1 MRLWWLCLACAPTWA
16 WQTFT
21 PSAFTIQR
29 IVGQLGF
36 ATEVEWQYYA
46 DGEKR
51 NRNPL
56 DPNQPS
62 RTVEASGI
70 SVRLFQGELFGGEK
84 VLLKEYLS
92 CARDIGEN
100 ELSMYGLLCDGG
112 KEYPPQLGSLLG
124 HMQSDSSF
132 DSDAFRDNWGR
143 SIPSTPPPASG
154 NLWLVFRWEGL
165 STVGSFPRVAQP
177 KPWLDLTGG
186 RQMRDAR
193 AKYLTVLTGRCLQV
207 PTPPQYNPLGRC
219 LQAARRAARR
229 TPLCHHHYHHHHH
242 QNSPFTITIR
252 CWRTCTARGWC
263 TARSVPRPSSCP
275 PTSRTR
281 QSGSPCAWSTSAL
294 QPPPRRCRRRRWRTR
309 CAGARAVLSRC
320 CRCWPSMTSTAS
332 ATSS

>member
-1 MRLWWLCLACAPTWA
+1 MRHYLIYLLRDFLLQVIYAPRLADIGYFACSARMRGSMRTATLQRCLLLLCVACAPTWA

-21 PSAFTIQR
+21 PAAFTIQR

-46 DGEKR
+46 DGEKK

-143 SIPSTPPPASG
+143 SIPTTPPPASG

-207 PTPPQYNPLGRC
+207 PT
-219 LQAARRAARR
+219 
-229 TPLCHHHYHHHHH
+229 
-242 QNSPFTITIR
+242 SP
-252 CWRTCTARGWC
+252 
-263 TARSVPRPSSCP
+263 
-275 PTSRTR
+275 
-281 QSGSPCAWSTSAL
+281 
-294 QPPPRRCRRRRWRTR
+294 
-309 CAGARAVLSRC
+309 
-320 CRCWPSMTSTAS
+320 
-332 ATSS
+332 

>member
-1 MRLWWLCLACAPTWA
+1 MARIPMPGICVWLSLLCICIAPTWA

-36 ATEVEWQYYA
+36 ATEVEWQYYS

-92 CARDIGEN
+92 CAREIGEN
-100 ELSMYGLLCDGG
+100 ELSMYTLLCDDG
-112 KEYPPQLGSLLG
+112 KENPVQLGSLLG

-132 DSDAFRDNWGR
+132 DSAVFRDNWSR

-165 STVGSFPRVAQP
+165 ATVGAFPRVPQP
-177 KPWLDLTGG
+177 RPWLDLTGG

-193 AKYLTVLTGRCLQV
+193 AKYLMVLTGRCLQV
-207 PTPPQYNPLGRC
+207 PPSPSHTP
-219 LQAARRAARR
+219 
-229 TPLCHHHYHHHHH
+229 
-242 QNSPFTITIR
+242 
-252 CWRTCTARGWC
+252 
-263 TARSVPRPSSCP
+263 
-275 PTSRTR
+275 
-281 QSGSPCAWSTSAL
+281 
-294 QPPPRRCRRRRWRTR
+294 
-309 CAGARAVLSRC
+309 
-320 CRCWPSMTSTAS
+320 
-332 ATSS
+332 

>member
-1 MRLWWLCLACAPTWA
+1 MAEATRIPMAMHVCLLWLLCIAPTWA

-36 ATEVEWQYYA
+36 ATEVEWQYYS

-92 CARDIGEN
+92 CAREIGEN
-100 ELSMYGLLCDGG
+100 ELSMYTLLCDDG
-112 KEYPPQLGSLLG
+112 KENPVQLGSLLG

-132 DSDAFRDNWGR
+132 DSAVFRDNWSR

-165 STVGSFPRVAQP
+165 ATVGAFPRVPQP
-177 KPWLDLTGG
+177 RPWLDLTGG

-193 AKYLTVLTGRCLQV
+193 AKYLMVLTGRCLQV
-207 PTPPQYNPLGRC
+207 LAYLHGKGVVHRSLG
-219 LQAARRAARR
+219 
-229 TPLCHHHYHHHHH
+229 
-242 QNSPFTITIR
+242 
-252 CWRTCTARGWC
+252 
-263 TARSVPRPSSCP
+263 PSSLLL
-275 PTSRTR
+275 
-281 QSGSPCAWSTSAL
+281 STSQQDEAERL
-294 QPPPRRCRRRRWRTR
+294 TVRLIDLGFAASASSLPQEEVENAMRR
-309 CAGARAVLSRC
+309 GASSPLAVL
-320 CRCWPSMTSTAS
+320 PMLALNDLHGLGYVLLELFLAS
-332 ATSS
+332 AAAQVGSRVGEGVPGRRGCP

>member
-1 MRLWWLCLACAPTWA
+1 MPGMCVWLSLLCICIAPTWA

-36 ATEVEWQYYA
+36 ATEVEWQYYS

-92 CARDIGEN
+92 CAREIGEN
-100 ELSMYGLLCDGG
+100 ELSMYTLLCDDG
-112 KEYPPQLGSLLG
+112 KENPVQLGSLLG

-132 DSDAFRDNWGR
+132 DSAVFRDNWSR

-165 STVGSFPRVAQP
+165 ATVGAFPRVPQP
-177 KPWLDLTGG
+177 RPWLDLTGG

-193 AKYLTVLTGRCLQV
+193 AKYLMVLTGRCLQV
-207 PTPPQYNPLGRC
+207 LAYLHGKGVVHRSLG
-219 LQAARRAARR
+219 
-229 TPLCHHHYHHHHH
+229 
-242 QNSPFTITIR
+242 
-252 CWRTCTARGWC
+252 
-263 TARSVPRPSSCP
+263 PSSLLL
-275 PTSRTR
+275 
-281 QSGSPCAWSTSAL
+281 STSQQDEAERL
-294 QPPPRRCRRRRWRTR
+294 TVRLIDLGFAASASSLPQEEVENAMRR
-309 CAGARAVLSRC
+309 GASSPLAVL
-320 CRCWPSMTSTAS
+320 PMLALNDLHGLGYVLLELFLAS
-332 ATSS
+332 AAAQVGSRVGEGVPGRRGVPSRRGCP

>member
-1 MRLWWLCLACAPTWA
+1 MARIPMPGMCVWLSLLCICIAPTWA

-36 ATEVEWQYYA
+36 ATEVEWQYYS

-92 CARDIGEN
+92 CAREIGEN
-100 ELSMYGLLCDGG
+100 ELSMYTLLCDDG
-112 KEYPPQLGSLLG
+112 KENPVQLGSLLG

-132 DSDAFRDNWGR
+132 DSAVFRDNWSR

-165 STVGSFPRVAQP
+165 ATVGAFPRVPQP
-177 KPWLDLTGG
+177 RPWLDLTGG

-193 AKYLTVLTGRCLQV
+193 AKYLMVLTGRCLQV
-207 PTPPQYNPLGRC
+207 LAYLHGKGVVHRSLG
-219 LQAARRAARR
+219 
-229 TPLCHHHYHHHHH
+229 
-242 QNSPFTITIR
+242 
-252 CWRTCTARGWC
+252 
-263 TARSVPRPSSCP
+263 PSSLLL
-275 PTSRTR
+275 
-281 QSGSPCAWSTSAL
+281 STSQQDEAERL
-294 QPPPRRCRRRRWRTR
+294 TVSLIDLGFAASASSLPQEEVENAMRR
-309 CAGARAVLSRC
+309 GASSPLAVL
-320 CRCWPSMTSTAS
+320 PMLALNDLHGLGYVLLELFLAS
-332 ATSS
+332 AAAQVASRVGEGGPSRRGRPW

>member
-1 MRLWWLCLACAPTWA
+1 MARIPMPGMCVWLSLLCICIAPTWA

-36 ATEVEWQYYA
+36 ATEVEWQYYS

-92 CARDIGEN
+92 CAREIGEN
-100 ELSMYGLLCDGG
+100 ELSMYTLLCDDG
-112 KEYPPQLGSLLG
+112 KENPVQLGSLLG

-132 DSDAFRDNWGR
+132 DSAVFRDNWSR

-165 STVGSFPRVAQP
+165 ATVGAFPRVPQP
-177 KPWLDLTGG
+177 RPWLDLTGG

-193 AKYLTVLTGRCLQV
+193 AKYLMVLTGRCLQV
-207 PTPPQYNPLGRC
+207 LAYLHGKGVVHRSLGPSSLLLSTSQQDEAERLTVSLIDLGFAASASSLPQEEVENAMRRGASSPLAVLPMLALNDLHG
-219 LQAARRAARR
+219 LGYVLLELFLASAAAQVASRGGEGVPSRRA
-229 TPLCHHHYHHHHH
+229 
-242 QNSPFTITIR
+242 
-252 CWRTCTARGWC
+252 
-263 TARSVPRPSSCP
+263 CP
-275 PTSRTR
+275 E
-281 QSGSPCAWSTSAL
+281 
-294 QPPPRRCRRRRWRTR
+294 
-309 CAGARAVLSRC
+309 
-320 CRCWPSMTSTAS
+320 
-332 ATSS
+332 

>member
-1 MRLWWLCLACAPTWA
+1 MCVWLSLLCICIAPTWA

-36 ATEVEWQYYA
+36 ATEVEWQYYS

-92 CARDIGEN
+92 CAREIGEN
-100 ELSMYGLLCDGG
+100 ELSMYTLLCDDG
-112 KEYPPQLGSLLG
+112 KENPVQLGSLLG

-132 DSDAFRDNWGR
+132 DSAVFRDNWSR

-165 STVGSFPRVAQP
+165 ATVGAFPRVPQP
-177 KPWLDLTGG
+177 RPWLDLTGG

-193 AKYLTVLTGRCLQV
+193 AKYLMVLTGRCLQV
-207 PTPPQYNPLGRC
+207 LAYLHGKGVVHRSLGPSSLLLSTSQQDEAERLTVSLIDLGFAASASSLPQEEVENAMRRGASSPLAVLPMLALNDLHG
-219 LQAARRAARR
+219 LGYVLLELFLASAAAQVASRGGEGVPSRRA
-229 TPLCHHHYHHHHH
+229 
-242 QNSPFTITIR
+242 
-252 CWRTCTARGWC
+252 
-263 TARSVPRPSSCP
+263 CP
-275 PTSRTR
+275 E
-281 QSGSPCAWSTSAL
+281 
-294 QPPPRRCRRRRWRTR
+294 
-309 CAGARAVLSRC
+309 
-320 CRCWPSMTSTAS
+320 
-332 ATSS
+332 

>member
-1 MRLWWLCLACAPTWA
+1 MARMRVRLPMRACLSLLCIAPAWA

-36 ATEVEWQYYA
+36 ATEVEWQYYS

-70 SVRLFQGELFGGEK
+70 SVRLYQGELFGGEK

-92 CARDIGEN
+92 CAREIGEN

-112 KEYPPQLGSLLG
+112 KENPPQLGSLLG

-132 DSDAFRDNWGR
+132 DSAVFRDNWSR

-165 STVGSFPRVAQP
+165 ATVGNFPRVPQP
-177 KPWLDLTGG
+177 RPWLDLTGG
-186 RQMRDAR
+186 RQLRDAR
-193 AKYLTVLTGRCLQV
+193 VKYLMVLTGRCLHSPV
-207 PTPPQYNPLGRC
+207 RRC
-219 LQAARRAARR
+219 
-229 TPLCHHHYHHHHH
+229 
-242 QNSPFTITIR
+242 
-252 CWRTCTARGWC
+252 CTARAA
-263 TARSVPRPSSCP
+263 ARS
-275 PTSRTR
+275 
-281 QSGSPCAWSTSAL
+281 SGRGRMP
-294 QPPPRRCRRRRWRTR
+294 
-309 CAGARAVLSRC
+309 G
-320 CRCWPSMTSTAS
+320 
-332 ATSS
+332 

>member
-1 MRLWWLCLACAPTWA
+1 MPGMCVWLSLLCICIAPTWA

-36 ATEVEWQYYA
+36 ATEVEWQYYS

-92 CARDIGEN
+92 CAREIGEN
-100 ELSMYGLLCDGG
+100 ELSMYTLLCDDG
-112 KEYPPQLGSLLG
+112 KENPVQLGSLLG

-132 DSDAFRDNWGR
+132 DSAVFRDNWSR

-165 STVGSFPRVAQP
+165 ATVGAFPRVPQP
-177 KPWLDLTGG
+177 RPWLDLTGG

-193 AKYLTVLTGRCLQV
+193 AKYLMVLTGRCLQV
-207 PTPPQYNPLGRC
+207 LAYLHGKGVVHRSLG
-219 LQAARRAARR
+219 
-229 TPLCHHHYHHHHH
+229 
-242 QNSPFTITIR
+242 
-252 CWRTCTARGWC
+252 
-263 TARSVPRPSSCP
+263 PSSLLL
-275 PTSRTR
+275 
-281 QSGSPCAWSTSAL
+281 STSQQGEAERL
-294 QPPPRRCRRRRWRTR
+294 TVRLIDLGFAASASSLPQEEVENAMRR
-309 CAGARAVLSRC
+309 GASSPLAVL
-320 CRCWPSMTSTAS
+320 PMLALNDLHGLGYVLLELFLAS
-332 ATSS
+332 AAAQVASRGGEGVPGRRGVPSRRGCP

>member
-1 MRLWWLCLACAPTWA
+1 MARIPSRGMCVWLSLLCICIAPTWA

-36 ATEVEWQYYA
+36 ATEVEWQYYS

-92 CARDIGEN
+92 CAREIGEN
-100 ELSMYGLLCDGG
+100 ELSMYTLLCDDG
-112 KEYPPQLGSLLG
+112 KENPVQLGSLLG

-132 DSDAFRDNWGR
+132 DSAVFRDNWSR

-165 STVGSFPRVAQP
+165 ATVGAFPRVPQP
-177 KPWLDLTGG
+177 RPWLDLTGG

-193 AKYLTVLTGRCLQV
+193 AKYLMVLTGRCLQV
-207 PTPPQYNPLGRC
+207 LAYLHGKGVVHRSLGPSSLLLSTSQQDEAERLTVSLIDLGFAASASSLPQEEVENAMRRGASSPLAVLPMLALNDLHG
-219 LQAARRAARR
+219 LGYVLLELFLASAAAQVASRGGEGVPSRRA
-229 TPLCHHHYHHHHH
+229 
-242 QNSPFTITIR
+242 
-252 CWRTCTARGWC
+252 
-263 TARSVPRPSSCP
+263 CP
-275 PTSRTR
+275 E
-281 QSGSPCAWSTSAL
+281 
-294 QPPPRRCRRRRWRTR
+294 
-309 CAGARAVLSRC
+309 
-320 CRCWPSMTSTAS
+320 
-332 ATSS
+332 

>member
-1 MRLWWLCLACAPTWA
+1 MARIPMPGMCVWLSLLCICIAPTWA

-36 ATEVEWQYYA
+36 ATEVEWQYYS

-92 CARDIGEN
+92 CAREIGEN
-100 ELSMYGLLCDGG
+100 ELSMYGLLCDDG
-112 KEYPPQLGSLLG
+112 KENPVQLGSLLG

-132 DSDAFRDNWGR
+132 DSAVFRDNWSR

-165 STVGSFPRVAQP
+165 ATVGAFPRVPQP
-177 KPWLDLTGG
+177 RPWLDLTGG

-193 AKYLTVLTGRCLQV
+193 AKYLMVLTGRCLQV
-207 PTPPQYNPLGRC
+207 PPSPSHTPEAPLPACCTCTIAHERE
-219 LQAARRAARR
+219 L
-229 TPLCHHHYHHHHH
+229 LSHHHDREHVTVT
-242 QNSPFTITIR
+242 SR

-263 TARSVPRPSSCP
+263 TARSAPRPSCCP
-275 PTSRTR
+275 PASRTR
-281 QSGSPCAWSTSAL
+281 RSGS
-294 QPPPRRCRRRRWRTR
+294 R
-309 CAGARAVLSRC
+309 CA
-320 CRCWPSMTSTAS
+320 
-332 ATSS
+332 

>member
-1 MRLWWLCLACAPTWA
+1 MPGMCVWLSLLCICIAPTWA

-36 ATEVEWQYYA
+36 ATEVEWQYYS

-92 CARDIGEN
+92 CAREIGEN
-100 ELSMYGLLCDGG
+100 ELSMYTLLCDDG
-112 KEYPPQLGSLLG
+112 KENPVQLGSLLG

-132 DSDAFRDNWGR
+132 DSAVFRDNWSR

-165 STVGSFPRVAQP
+165 ATVGAFPRVPQP
-177 KPWLDLTGG
+177 RPWLDLTGG

-193 AKYLTVLTGRCLQV
+193 AKYLMVLTGRCLQV
-207 PTPPQYNPLGRC
+207 LAYLHGKGVVHRSLGPSSLLLSTSQQGEAERLTVRLIDLGFAASASSLPQEEVENAMRRGASSPLAVLPMLALNDLHG
-219 LQAARRAARR
+219 LGYVLLELFLASAAAQVASRGGEGVPSRRA
-229 TPLCHHHYHHHHH
+229 
-242 QNSPFTITIR
+242 
-252 CWRTCTARGWC
+252 
-263 TARSVPRPSSCP
+263 CP
-275 PTSRTR
+275 E
-281 QSGSPCAWSTSAL
+281 
-294 QPPPRRCRRRRWRTR
+294 
-309 CAGARAVLSRC
+309 
-320 CRCWPSMTSTAS
+320 
-332 ATSS
+332 